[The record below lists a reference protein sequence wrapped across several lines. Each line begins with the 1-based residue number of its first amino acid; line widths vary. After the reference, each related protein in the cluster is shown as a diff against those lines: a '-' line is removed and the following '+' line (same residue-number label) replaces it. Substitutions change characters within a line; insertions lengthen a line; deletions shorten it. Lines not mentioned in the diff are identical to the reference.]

1 MTSTRFIRRR
11 PTSSVRAVPAPLP
24 AMRGIYWLICLLTA
38 LAFLLASQA
47 AWARSAPESFADLAD
62 SLLPAVVNVSTTQT
76 VKADSMSGSEELDDF
91 FNEFMNRQ
99 GRENKPRRMTSLG
112 SGFIIDAAGYVV
124 TNNHV
129 IADADE
135 ITVTS
140 PRRHRTARP
149 RSSAATTRPIWPC
162 CASRP
167 ASRCRR

>member
-11 PTSSVRAVPAPLP
+11 STSIVRAVPAPLP

-62 SLLPAVVNVSTTQT
+62 SLLPGVVNISTTQT
-76 VKADSMSGSEELDDF
+76 VKADSMSGSEELDEFFKDF
-91 FNEFMNRQ
+91 LDRQ
-99 GRENKPRRMTSLG
+99 RRENKPRRMTSLG
-112 SGFIIDAAGYVV
+112 SGFIIDPAGYIV

-135 ITVTS
+135 ITVRS
-140 PRRHRTARP
+140 P
-149 RSSAATTRPIWPC
+149 
-162 CASRP
+162 
-167 ASRCRR
+167 

>member
-11 PTSSVRAVPAPLP
+11 PIASARAVPAPLP
-24 AMRGIYWLICLLTA
+24 AMRGVYWLICLLTA

-99 GRENKPRRMTSLG
+99 GSARTSR
-112 SGFIIDAAGYVV
+112 AA
-124 TNNHV
+124 
-129 IADADE
+129 
-135 ITVTS
+135 
-140 PRRHRTARP
+140 
-149 RSSAATTRPIWPC
+149 
-162 CASRP
+162 
-167 ASRCRR
+167 